1 MQAGCNC
8 IGADGLQHGWLL
20 LQHQALRN
28 LSYAQHVRHAV
39 PCSSS
44 VVQGSMLK
52 GCHWL
57 SSSTVASCSPPLPP
71 FIPAIFI
78 ASHSRAFVHICALL
92 APPAEALQLHH
103 C

>member
-44 VVQGSMLK
+44 VAPCLRRLLK
-52 GCHWL
+52 LC
-57 SSSTVASCSPPLPP
+57 SC
-71 FIPAIFI
+71 FI
-78 ASHSRAFVHICALL
+78 A
-92 APPAEALQLHH
+92 E
-103 C
+103 